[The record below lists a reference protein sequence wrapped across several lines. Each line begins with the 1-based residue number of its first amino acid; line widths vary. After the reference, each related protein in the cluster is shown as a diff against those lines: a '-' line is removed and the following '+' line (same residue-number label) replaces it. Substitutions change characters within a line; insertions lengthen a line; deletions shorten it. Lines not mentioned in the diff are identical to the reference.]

1 MQSAFK
7 TEMKTTNV
15 FVNMASR
22 DQTVNVSLLSLFD
35 QDGQSYWKNW
45 KILDYTGNFENMGL
59 FQYILEND
67 QKILE

>member
-1 MQSAFK
+1 
-7 TEMKTTNV
+7 MKTTNV